1 MSNHTAGL
9 DWGAYQHSI
18 CVIDAH
24 GSVRARFDVPHTRE
38 GLERLLRDLRRI
50 SPPERLPI
58 AIERPNG
65 LLVDTLQEAGHP
77 VVAIH
82 PNAVKAS
89 RARYRAALSKSDTG
103 DALLLADLL
112 RTDAHRFTPLTP
124 RSDGMRAV
132 RALARARDDLVRHKV
147 MLANQLR
154 AQLEHA
160 WPGAVGLFADLA
172 SPIALAFLRRYPTLG
187 STRALGPKRMAAF
200 LASHRYSGRRTPEEL
215 LERLRAAPTPLVA
228 ECETEA
234 SHAIV
239 LALVSTLEVLTRDLG
254 TLTRDL
260 EHASANTAIGQL
272 VMSFP
277 RAGRTNAALIAAE
290 IGDDPNRYQTR
301 DHLASEAGVAPVTR
315 ASGRSHAVVARYA
328 CNKRLKNALTTFAN
342 NSRFEDPWAR
352 GLYERARARGHR
364 HPHAVRIVARA
375 WVRVLHACWRD
386 GTLYDPALMNRAG

>member
-1 MSNHTAGL
+1 MSDHTAGL
-9 DWGAYQHSI
+9 DWGAYHHSV
-18 CVIDAH
+18 CVIDAR

-58 AIERPNG
+58 AIERPSG

-82 PNAVKAS
+82 PNVVKAS
-89 RARYRAALSKSDTG
+89 RARYRAALSKSDAG

-112 RTDAHRFTPLTP
+112 RTDAHRFAPLTP

-187 STRALGPKRMAAF
+187 STRTLGPKRMAAF

-215 LERLRAAPTPLVA
+215 LERLRAAPTPHTA

-234 SHAIV
+234 SRAIV

-260 EHASANTAIGQL
+260 EHTSANTAIGQL

-328 CNKRLKNALTTFAN
+328 CNKRLKNALTAFAN

-352 GLYERARARGHR
+352 GLYDRARARGHR

-386 GTLYDPALMNRAG
+386 GTLYDPALMNRTG